1 MLNDGWATS
10 ADEVAEA
17 ASRHDA
23 SQVFAGV
30 RGMCR
35 SLGSLPKGPAAH
47 RKKGTAAHL
56 ADMSRHFEAVLNI
69 DRPVNEAA
77 VQRAL
82 DLVVPAPDVDWSQE
96 QVRGAIGRLKRRK
109 TPGPDGVPPE

>member
-1 MLNDGWATS
+1 MLSILNDWWATC
-10 ADEVAEA
+10 ADEVVEA
-17 ASRHDA
+17 AARHDA

-47 RKKGTAAHL
+47 RKKGSAAHL
-56 ADMSRHFEAVLNI
+56 ADMARHFEIVLNI

-82 DLVVPAPDVDWSQE
+82 DLVVPVLDVDWSHPLA
-96 QVRGAIGRLKRRK
+96 GASA
-109 TPGPDGVPPE
+109 